1 MAKMSRKRKTQLL
14 KAFIWDMP
22 IGKPKYRTTPSVSD
36 GWKTDYSGVFYVTT
50 ADGSVERI
58 RR

>member
-1 MAKMSRKRKTQLL
+1 MAKMSRKQKTQLL

-36 GWKTDYSGVFYVTT
+36 GWKTDYSGMCYVTNP
-50 ADGSVERI
+50 DGSVERI
-58 RR
+58 RC